1 MMSACNPDRLPAS
14 ASPGS
19 GSSATSATTF
29 ATSTSASGPGR
40 FRGAGG
46 RAGLDGPGHG
56 VGQVPPAPC
65 LRPICVWVP
74 YAMPATSWVTS
85 CQVRRFR
92 CVRSI
97 GFSVA
102 PALCSGV
109 GWFRI
114 APDLCLGSGLPDLY
128 FLRRLFLCPMRR
140 HTRCTRYARHHA
152 RGTRDAT
159 QPGVQPLPS
168 STTNRIPGAPGCFDD
183 LFCF

>member
-1 MMSACNPDRLPAS
+1 MAMMSACNPDRLPAS

-19 GSSATSATTF
+19 GSPATSATTF

-74 YAMPATSWVTS
+74 YAIPATSWVTS

-128 FLRRLFLCPMRR
+128 FHTLRATP
-140 HTRCTRYARHHA
+140 CTRYTRCHAAR
-152 RGTRDAT
+152 RAT
-159 QPGVQPLPS
+159 PPVLYDKSNSWRPW
-168 STTNRIPGAPGCFDD
+168 
-183 LFCF
+183 LF